1 MKQPPF
7 AISAKQA
14 KPLAMRVATIILTL
28 GLGYLGA
35 NLGELIH
42 LPVPALLGSGLL
54 IALLAF
60 TTLPL
65 SMPILMRN
73 IGFTILGCSMG
84 SSITPEMLAKVSQWP
99 LSLLG
104 LAVTVTAMMA
114 LSTWVLSTYFQQ
126 TKNTALLASTPGALS
141 TVVALASEGK
151 GDLSTVV
158 VLQSLRLILVMLIFP
173 IIIQSLGLQGS
184 IYLGNSQQL
193 SLPWLTV
200 LALLLT
206 AFALAQTLEQVK
218 LPAAYVLS
226 GLVLSGLGHLSGWLE
241 GNLPN
246 SIVNLG
252 FVIIGCTV
260 GSRLKGMK
268 WQELRSLSFAA
279 FISIALSSLIA
290 ALGAGLMATA
300 LDLPFGQVWIAYS
313 PGGIEA
319 MAALALAL
327 HYDPA
332 YIAAH
337 HLSRIVAITLIMP
350 WIAQRLLEE
359 GQPSS

>member
-1 MKQPPF
+1 MSTTNSNNL
-7 AISAKQA
+7 ASQA
-14 KPLAMRVATIILTL
+14 GTILLTL
-28 GLGYLGA
+28 ALGYIGA
-35 NLGELIH
+35 GLGELVH
-42 LPVPALLGSGLL
+42 LPVPALLGSGLF

-60 TTLPL
+60 TALPL
-65 SMPILMRN
+65 SMPTLMRN

-104 LAVTVTAMMA
+104 LALTVMTMMA
-114 LSTWVLSTYFQQ
+114 LSTWLLSTYFQQ

-141 TVVALASEGK
+141 TVVAIASEGK

-158 VLQSLRLILVMLIFP
+158 VLQSLRLILVMLSFP

-184 IYLGNSQQL
+184 TYLSSTQQM

-206 AFALAQTLEQVK
+206 AFALAQTLEQIK

-226 GLVLSGLGHLSGWLE
+226 GLILSGMGHLSGWLE
-241 GNLPN
+241 GNLP
-246 SIVNLG
+246 SSMVSLG

-260 GSRLKGMK
+260 GTRLKGMQ
-268 WQELRSLSFAA
+268 WLELRSLSLAA
-279 FISIALSSLIA
+279 LISIALSSLIA
-290 ALGAGLMATA
+290 ALGAGLMSSA

-337 HLSRIVAITLIMP
+337 HLSRIVAITLLMP
-350 WIAQRLLEE
+350 WITRHLTLE
-359 GQPSS
+359 GKP